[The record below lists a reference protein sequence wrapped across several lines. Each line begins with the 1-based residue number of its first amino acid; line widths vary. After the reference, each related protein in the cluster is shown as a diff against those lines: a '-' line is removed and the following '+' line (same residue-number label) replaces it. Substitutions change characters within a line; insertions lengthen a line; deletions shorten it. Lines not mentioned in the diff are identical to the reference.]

1 MHFFKS
7 RSKKLQHTCSKWGRG
22 VKGRLNNVKKTAL
35 LVFEGFPYDKQ
46 VWPCWQGLRHVW
58 RASALNLRTSIQS
71 AFNCILLWQIIVL
84 WFEEKN
90 MELSSSLNEQAP
102 WICLSDKSRQ
112 REQLHVGAKEKFLV
126 VKKKSLL
133 HSLYSFSSGTLF
145 PNRFSSRNG
154 REIIS
159 S

>member
-1 MHFFKS
+1 MFLHMNIRTFVTILS
-7 RSKKLQHTCSKWGRG
+7 RKAQCNFPKMRGGGSKAVWNFSENLSVLDG
-22 VKGRLNNVKKTAL
+22 V
-35 LVFEGFPYDKQ
+35 GFPYDKQ

-126 VKKKSLL
+126 VKKRKPIA
-133 HSLYSFSSGTLF
+133 FSVLIQFWNT
-145 PNRFSSRNG
+145 FS
-154 REIIS
+154 E
-159 S
+159 